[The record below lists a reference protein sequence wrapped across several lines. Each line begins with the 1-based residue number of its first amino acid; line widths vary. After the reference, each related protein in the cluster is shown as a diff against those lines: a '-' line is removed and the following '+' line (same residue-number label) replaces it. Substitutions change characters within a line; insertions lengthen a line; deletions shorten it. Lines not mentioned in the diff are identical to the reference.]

1 MTIQIRTLVVA
12 LGAALP
18 LVGFTL
24 PALAATR
31 ATAAVQDEQHALD
44 DLVGAQVDLTH
55 HHDQSA
61 LNSAGNAETVLLNGR
76 QAGDYNDPASLNAV
90 ERAHGD
96 LITHHWQAGQ
106 QALRAAENDLALPRA
121 G

>member
-1 MTIQIRTLVVA
+1 MTIRFCTLAAA
-12 LGAALP
+12 LGVALP

-24 PALAATR
+24 PAVAMTR
-31 ATAAVQDEQHALD
+31 VQAAVHDEQHALD
-44 DLVGAQVDLTH
+44 DLVGAQVDLVH
-55 HHDQSA
+55 HHDQTA

-90 ERAHGD
+90 ERAHGE
-96 LITHHWQAGQ
+96 LIAHHWRAGQ